1 VRIQFEIK
9 EKLSEIVDEILNSE
23 KWTTVIKEDISE

>member
-1 VRIQFEIK
+1 MRIQFEIK

>member
-1 VRIQFEIK
+1 VRIQFEVK